1 MLTQRLASNQ
11 GSAPLTRR
19 VTVFTA
25 VSYHMR
31 FESAQKDRDRE
42 REREITIKSNEM
54 KSDNQK
60 ITNIVDQTKIT
71 EPGQR

>member
-1 MLTQRLASNQ
+1 M
-11 GSAPLTRR
+11 TRR

-31 FESAQKDRDRE
+31 FESAQKDRE
-42 REREITIKSNEM
+42 IEREITIKSNEM